1 MSLSPRRRGFTLFQL
16 LVLLALLIILLG
28 LLLPAVQKTRQAAA
42 RIQCS
47 NNLKQQILATIDC
60 ADTHATVGPP
70 AVGYYPNAKQP
81 DTNRNGFGTLFFHV
95 LPFIE
100 QEPLYTNSLGE
111 DKIYSVWN
119 KDAYSTTIKT
129 YVCPTDTS
137 VGADHRYEGWLATS
151 NYAANY
157 LLFGNP
163 AKQTLDGKTRIANVT
178 DGLSNT
184 IMYAERYKMCN
195 EQPCAWGYAGAYY
208 WTPMYGF
215 YSKGKFQAAPKQA
228 DCDPALA
235 QGLHAGG
242 GIDVAMGDG
251 SVHFIVPTVSPT
263 TWWHATTPSGNDEL
277 GDDW

>member
-1 MSLSPRRRGFTLFQL
+1 
-16 LVLLALLIILLG
+16 LVLLALLAFLLG
-28 LLLPAVQKTRQAAA
+28 FLLSAVQKVREAASRA
-42 RIQCS
+42 QCF
-47 NNLKQQILATIDC
+47 NNLKQIALASHNFH
-60 ADTHATVGPP
+60 DTYTRFPPLVGPLLKDNS
-70 AVGYYPNAKQP
+70 VGTA
-81 DTNRNGFGTLFFHV
+81 FFYL
-95 LPFIE
+95 LPFLE
-100 QEPLYTNSLGE
+100 QNNLFNNTKDEKGNH
-111 DKIYSVWN
+111 SVFAAN
-119 KDAYSTTIKT
+119 TQRVS
-129 YVCPTDTS
+129 VNVFLCPSDRS
-137 VGADHRYEGWLATS
+137 MPEGGVYKNWLATS